1 MIRSEIDKTVFV
13 CDGQIRN
20 SIVIAVK
27 QKSNYLSLLIAGY
40 YYLVIVEGVC
50 ELTVGFRLI
59 DACCFAEVEYSEK
72 TEKG

>member
-1 MIRSEIDKTVFV
+1 MIRCEIDKTVFA

-50 ELTVGFRLI
+50 ELAFGFGLI
-59 DACCFAEVEYSEK
+59 NAGCFAEVEHSEK